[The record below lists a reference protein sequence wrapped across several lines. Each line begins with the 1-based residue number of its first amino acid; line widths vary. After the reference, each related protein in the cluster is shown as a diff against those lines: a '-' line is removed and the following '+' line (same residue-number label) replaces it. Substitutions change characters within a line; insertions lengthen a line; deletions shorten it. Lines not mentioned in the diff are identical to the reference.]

1 MMFDVKKLS
10 ILSILGSVLLAS
22 TCVQAMPEE
31 TMPEETFAQKRA
43 RIAAFQ
49 LAKKDQKPAV
59 NAQKPVVPV
68 VAPGQLV
75 VPAGLENLGA
85 AQAPV
90 VQPVPQG
97 PVEAMKKGAPPP
109 PPGKFKTVKP
119 QTAIEQAPQNGS
131 PVAKPKEKEVEKPA
145 YVEGLG
151 KALSEAKLRKT
162 PQKVADKPAE
172 EKQENLFRDVLRHV
186 VQQAPA
192 PAQVVAPAPQAAAP
206 QAAAQQAAAP
216 VGRRPLPVPQGAP
229 RALPKL
235 PVKS

>member
-1 MMFDVKKLS
+1 MMFDVRKLS

-22 TCVQAMPEE
+22 TCVQAMEK
-31 TMPEETFAQKRA
+31 EETFAQKRA

-49 LAKKDQKPAV
+49 LAKKD
-59 NAQKPVVPV
+59 QKPVVPV